1 MGYRNGQKCLQ
12 ICLSCPLNLS
22 IVLSVMNK
30 IYQTLLTKTP
40 QQLINIDQ
48 KLGQVVNKTY
58 YTQPDIM
65 AQILSDYLN
74 DLQQFTKRE
83 ISVHEWTQ

>member
-1 MGYRNGQKCLQ
+1 MT
-12 ICLSCPLNLS
+12 CPQTTSN
-22 IVLSVMNK
+22 INPVMNK

-83 ISVHEWTQ
+83 ISVHEWAQ